1 MPRISAATVVEHHAQ
16 QRLALVRAARA
27 LLEGGDAEAVTFT
40 AVARATGL
48 ARNSVYKYFPGR
60 PELLAAVVEDA
71 MPRWTE
77 AIRAGMSA
85 AGTPRERIAAYVS
98 SQLDL
103 VRSGEHRI
111 AQALAGVR
119 DTGVVRESAARAH
132 RELLTPLIDAL
143 VELGEEDP
151 RRTALLLQGI
161 VNAATTAIE
170 SGDDHTAVT
179 DRAVRMAVAA
189 ITGAT
194 GRQTGETANGGP
206 AD

>member
-1 MPRISAATVVEHHAQ
+1 MPRIRAATVVEHHAQ
-16 QRLALVRAARA
+16 QRLALVRAARE
-27 LLEGGDAEAVTFT
+27 LLEGGDAENVTFT

-48 ARNSVYKYFPGR
+48 ARNSLYKYFPGR

-71 MPRWTE
+71 MPRWTD

-85 AGTPRERIAAYVS
+85 AGTPEEKIAAYVS
-98 SQLDL
+98 SQLEL

-119 DTGVVRESAARAH
+119 DATVVRESAVRAH

-143 VELGEEDP
+143 TDLGEEDP

-170 SGDDHTAVT
+170 SGDDHAAVT
-179 DRAVRMAVAA
+179 ERAVRMAVTA
-189 ITGAT
+189 ITGA
-194 GRQTGETANGGP
+194 GARR
-206 AD
+206 

>member
-1 MPRISAATVVEHHAQ
+1 MPRIRAATVVEHHAQ
-16 QRLALVRAARA
+16 QRLALVRAARE
-27 LLEGGDAEAVTFT
+27 LLEGGDAEDVTFT

-48 ARNSVYKYFPGR
+48 ARNSLYKYFPGR

-71 MPRWTE
+71 MPRWTD

-85 AGTPRERIAAYVS
+85 AGTPEEKIAAYVS
-98 SQLDL
+98 SQLEL

-119 DTGVVRESAARAH
+119 DATVVRESAVRAH

-143 VELGEEDP
+143 TDLGEEDP

-170 SGDDHTAVT
+170 SGDDHAAVT
-179 DRAVRMAVAA
+179 ERAVRMAVTA
-189 ITGAT
+189 ITGAGA
-194 GRQTGETANGGP
+194 GR
-206 AD
+206 

>member
-1 MPRISAATVVEHHAQ
+1 MPRIRAATVVEHHAQ
-16 QRLALVRAARA
+16 QRLALVRAARE
-27 LLEGGDAEAVTFT
+27 LLEGGDAEDVTFT

-48 ARNSVYKYFPGR
+48 ARNSLYKYFPGR

-71 MPRWTE
+71 MPRWTD

-85 AGTPRERIAAYVS
+85 AGTPEEKIAAYVS
-98 SQLDL
+98 SQLEL

-111 AQALAGVR
+111 ARALAGVR
-119 DTGVVRESAARAH
+119 DATVVRESAVRAH

-143 VELGEEDP
+143 TDLGEEDP

-170 SGDDHTAVT
+170 SGDDHAAVT
-179 DRAVRMAVAA
+179 ERAVRMAVTA
-189 ITGAT
+189 ITGAGA
-194 GRQTGETANGGP
+194 GR
-206 AD
+206 

>member
-1 MPRISAATVVEHHAQ
+1 MPKISAATVAEHHAQ

-40 AVARATGL
+40 AVAKATGL

-71 MPRWTE
+71 MPRWTS

-85 AGTPRERIAAYVS
+85 AATPEQKIAAYVT
-98 SQLDL
+98 SQLEL

-111 AQALAGVR
+111 AQTLAGVR
-119 DTGVVRESAARAH
+119 DVAVVRESAAQAH
-132 RELLTPLIDAL
+132 RELLTPLTGAL
-143 VELGEEDP
+143 AELGDDDP
-151 RRTALLLQGI
+151 RRTAVLLQGI

-170 SGDDHTAVT
+170 SGDDATAVT
-179 DRAVRMAVAA
+179 GRAVRMAVAA
-189 ITGAT
+189 VMGSA
-194 GRQTGETANGGP
+194 AS
-206 AD
+206 A

>member
-1 MPRISAATVVEHHAQ
+1 MPRIRAATVVEHHAQ
-16 QRLALVRAARA
+16 QRLALVRAARE

-71 MPRWTE
+71 MPRWTD
-77 AIRAGMSA
+77 AIRSRMSA
-85 AGTPRERIAAYVS
+85 AGTPEEKIAAYVS
-98 SQLDL
+98 SQLEL
-103 VRSGEHRI
+103 VRVGEHRI

-119 DTGVVRESAARAH
+119 DAAVVRESAVRAH
-132 RELLTPLIDAL
+132 RELLTPLIGAL
-143 VELGEEDP
+143 TELGEEDP

-170 SGDDHTAVT
+170 SGDDDVVMTE
-179 DRAVRMAVAA
+179 RAVRMAVAA
-189 ITGAT
+189 VTGAAA
-194 GRQTGETANGGP
+194 GR
-206 AD
+206 

>member
-1 MPRISAATVVEHHAQ
+1 MPKISAATVAEHHAQ

-40 AVARATGL
+40 AVAKATGL

-71 MPRWTE
+71 MPRWTS

-85 AGTPRERIAAYVS
+85 AATPEQKIAAYVT
-98 SQLDL
+98 SQLEL

-119 DTGVVRESAARAH
+119 DAAVVRESAAQAH
-132 RELLTPLIDAL
+132 RELLTPLTGAL
-143 VELGEEDP
+143 AELGDDDP
-151 RRTALLLQGI
+151 RRTAVLLQGI

-170 SGDDHTAVT
+170 SGDDAEAVT
-179 DRAVRMAVAA
+179 GRAVRMAVAA
-189 ITGAT
+189 VMGSA
-194 GRQTGETANGGP
+194 AS
-206 AD
+206 A

>member
-1 MPRISAATVVEHHAQ
+1 MPRINAATVAEHHAQ
-16 QRLALVRAARA
+16 QRLALVRAARE

-48 ARNSVYKYFPGR
+48 ARNSLYKYFPGR

-71 MPRWTE
+71 MPRWTD

-85 AGTPRERIAAYVS
+85 MRHARGEDRRLCVVPAGAGARRGAPDRPGAS
-98 SQLDL
+98 
-103 VRSGEHRI
+103 
-111 AQALAGVR
+111 GVR
-119 DTGVVRESAARAH
+119 DEAVVRESAVRAH
-132 RELLTPLIDAL
+132 RELLTPLIGAL
-143 VELGEEDP
+143 TELGEEDP

-170 SGDDHTAVT
+170 NGDDPGAVT
-179 DRAVRMAVAA
+179 DRAVRMAVTA

-194 GRQTGETANGGP
+194 PGR
-206 AD
+206 

>member
-1 MPRISAATVVEHHAQ
+1 MPKIRAATVAEHHAQ
-16 QRLALVRAARA
+16 QRLALVRAARE

-71 MPRWTE
+71 MPRWTD
-77 AIRAGMSA
+77 AIQSGMSV
-85 AGTPRERIAAYVS
+85 AGTPEEKIAAYVS
-98 SQLDL
+98 SQLEL

-119 DTGVVRESAARAH
+119 DATVVRESAARVH
-132 RELLTPLIDAL
+132 RELLTPLIGAL
-143 VELGEEDP
+143 TELGEEDP

-170 SGDDHTAVT
+170 TGDDHVAVT
-179 DRAVRMAVAA
+179 DRAVRMAVTA
-189 ITGAT
+189 ITGAAV
-194 GRQTGETANGGP
+194 GR
-206 AD
+206 

>member
-1 MPRISAATVVEHHAQ
+1 MPRINAATVAEHHAQ
-16 QRLALVRAARA
+16 QRLALVRAARE

-48 ARNSVYKYFPGR
+48 ARNSLYKYFPGR

-71 MPRWTE
+71 MPRWTD

-85 AGTPRERIAAYVS
+85 AGTPEEKIAAYVS
-98 SQLDL
+98 SQLEL
-103 VRSGEHRI
+103 VRGGEHRI
-111 AQALAGVR
+111 AQALTGVR
-119 DTGVVRESAARAH
+119 DAVVVRESAVRAH
-132 RELLTPLIDAL
+132 RELLTPLIGAL
-143 VELGEEDP
+143 TELGEEDP

-170 SGDDHTAVT
+170 NGDDPEAVT
-179 DRAVRMAVAA
+179 DRAVRMAVTA

-194 GRQTGETANGGP
+194 PGR
-206 AD
+206 

>member
-1 MPRISAATVVEHHAQ
+1 MPKISAATVAEHHAQ

-40 AVARATGL
+40 AVAKATGL

-71 MPRWTE
+71 MPRWTS

-85 AGTPRERIAAYVS
+85 AATPEQKIAAYVT
-98 SQLDL
+98 SQLEL

-119 DTGVVRESAARAH
+119 DAAVVRESATQAH
-132 RELLTPLIDAL
+132 RELLTPLTGAL
-143 VELGEEDP
+143 AELGDDDP
-151 RRTALLLQGI
+151 RRTAVLLQGI

-170 SGDDHTAVT
+170 SGDDAVAVT
-179 DRAVRMAVAA
+179 GRAVRMAVAA
-189 ITGAT
+189 VMGSA
-194 GRQTGETANGGP
+194 AS
-206 AD
+206 A

>member
-1 MPRISAATVVEHHAQ
+1 MPKISAATVAEHHAQ

-40 AVARATGL
+40 AVAKATGL

-71 MPRWTE
+71 MPRWTS

-85 AGTPRERIAAYVS
+85 ATTPEQKIAAYVT
-98 SQLDL
+98 SQLEL

-119 DTGVVRESAARAH
+119 DAAVVRESAAQAH
-132 RELLTPLIDAL
+132 RELLTPLTGAL
-143 VELGEEDP
+143 AELGDDDP

-170 SGDDHTAVT
+170 SGDDAAAVT
-179 DRAVRMAVAA
+179 GRAVRMAVAA
-189 ITGAT
+189 VMGGAVS
-194 GRQTGETANGGP
+194 A
-206 AD
+206 

>member
-1 MPRISAATVVEHHAQ
+1 MPRIRAATVAEHHAQ
-16 QRLALVRAARA
+16 QRLALVRAARE

-71 MPRWTE
+71 MPRWTD
-77 AIRAGMSA
+77 AIRSRMSA
-85 AGTPRERIAAYVS
+85 AGTPEEKIAAYVS
-98 SQLDL
+98 SQLEL
-103 VRSGEHRI
+103 VRVGEHRI

-119 DTGVVRESAARAH
+119 DAAVVRESAVRAH
-132 RELLTPLIDAL
+132 RELLTPLIGAL
-143 VELGEEDP
+143 TELGEEDP

-170 SGDDHTAVT
+170 SGDDDVVMTE
-179 DRAVRMAVAA
+179 RAVRMAVAA
-189 ITGAT
+189 VTGTAE
-194 GRQTGETANGGP
+194 GR
-206 AD
+206 

>member
-1 MPRISAATVVEHHAQ
+1 MPRISAATVAEHHAQ

-27 LLEGGDAEAVTFT
+27 LLEEGDAEAVTFA

-71 MPRWTE
+71 MPRWTD

-85 AGTPRERIAAYVS
+85 ASTPEEKIAAYVS

-103 VRSGEHRI
+103 VRSGEHRL

-119 DTGVVRESAARAH
+119 DAAVVRESAARVH
-132 RELLTPLIDAL
+132 RELLTPLIGAL
-143 VELGEEDP
+143 TELGEEDP

-170 SGDDHTAVT
+170 SGDDHAAVA

-189 ITGAT
+189 VLGTDRPT
-194 GRQTGETANGGP
+194 
-206 AD
+206 D

>member
-1 MPRISAATVVEHHAQ
+1 MPKIRAATVAEHHAQ
-16 QRLALVRAARA
+16 QRLALVRAARE

-71 MPRWTE
+71 MPRWTD
-77 AIRAGMSA
+77 AIQSGMSV
-85 AGTPRERIAAYVS
+85 AGTPEEKIAAYVS
-98 SQLDL
+98 SQLEL

-119 DTGVVRESAARAH
+119 DATVVRESAARVH
-132 RELLTPLIDAL
+132 RELLTPLIGAL
-143 VELGEEDP
+143 TELGEEDP

-170 SGDDHTAVT
+170 AGDDHVAVT
-179 DRAVRMAVAA
+179 DRAVRMAVTA
-189 ITGAT
+189 ITGAAV
-194 GRQTGETANGGP
+194 GR
-206 AD
+206 

>member
-1 MPRISAATVVEHHAQ
+1 MPKISAATVAEHHAQ

-40 AVARATGL
+40 AVAKATGL

-71 MPRWTE
+71 MPRWTS
-77 AIRAGMSA
+77 AIRAGISA
-85 AGTPRERIAAYVS
+85 ATTPEQKIAAYVT
-98 SQLDL
+98 SQLEL

-119 DTGVVRESAARAH
+119 DAAVVRESAAQAH
-132 RELLTPLIDAL
+132 RELLTPLTGAL
-143 VELGEEDP
+143 AELGDDDP
-151 RRTALLLQGI
+151 RRTAVLLQGI

-170 SGDDHTAVT
+170 SGDDAVAVT
-179 DRAVRMAVAA
+179 GRAVRMAVAA
-189 ITGAT
+189 VMGSA
-194 GRQTGETANGGP
+194 AS
-206 AD
+206 A